1 MPALSRKL
9 TKQECDEWNEHKI
22 SKDTKITNPITGR
35 KISKDSTVF
44 KSIDKQCDASEIS
57 KSKSEMF
64 SKEDCLKWEKDKS
77 RNPKTNYILS
87 EKSKILKNIIE
98 TCSPILREH
107 YRNQDETAKTTM
119 DSTSVSM
126 QMTNRKS
133 KSLERSISRDFDLHY
148 PELDDDHFQNK
159 IAELYKL
166 YNVAKYPKIKSQ
178 TDFESQSELLCGE
191 FEKTLYQ
198 YFISNYVSLYTPYK
212 GILLYHGVGVGKT
225 CSAITLSEGFLA
237 NHSMN
242 EEPKIWVIMPSAL
255 QTSFKEQIFSQ
266 DNIENYDYLANQ
278 CTGDLYVKMA
288 QILKDSNKE
297 KTEQK
302 IKKLIKSRYRLF
314 TYEKFATFFED
325 NYLENNIVVKDKII
339 IIDEAH
345 NIRSKGNSVEKRV
358 YSSLVNAISNG
369 QNNRL
374 VMLSATPMY
383 DKPEDIYDLLYLLD
397 LNDNRNILKQ
407 PFPKIFADNNIM
419 NPIAGSILKKLATNY
434 ISYLKGKNPFTFAIK
449 LSPKDYLPKM
459 KFLKKEMKYESNGK
473 PVDTSYNNWVNEIE
487 DSILLSNIGPKQ
499 KKYIED
505 FNSTEEN
512 HLFNRH
518 QMNIVYE
525 NSIGEKGF
533 SEFFRTNEDANTI
546 SVSYKKKYMNALY
559 PDKAHL
565 GQYSGKFLNIC
576 NIIRKSKGIVV
587 IYSGYLWS
595 GVLPMAVC
603 LEHMG
608 FNREGANNI
617 LKNADIVENPP
628 LYDNNKHPKYCILT
642 SDQKEV
648 MGNTNIDKLI
658 KIINSKDNSDGSQI
672 KVIFVTPVASEGLSF
687 FNVREMHIVDP
698 WFNKNR
704 LEQIIGRGIRN
715 CRHQSLP
722 LEDRNVSVFMHASY
736 DNDNEEYESADITAY
751 RIASKKFVQMKQVE
765 KLIKNN
771 AVDCHLMKNI
781 NYFPKSLFELGKISI
796 RTSQNTKVDYEYGDN
811 EYEEPQCNYRKIH
824 RTEQNFRQ
832 DTNNHFI
839 ISLQKQLRKL
849 VLQSIKNE
857 KWYIPMAEIKKT
869 LGFDEKL
876 IYHAIQESLHPNSIV
891 LGYMLVMYKEGIHIS
906 KILPEK
912 QKKIK
917 LVNNTTKSVH
927 KVKKYNKNKLDNLSK
942 MNIDNATIELY
953 RSFTSETFDN
963 LIKSIIEG
971 NMDNSFIAECLYR
984 QGVLIKQ
991 NEIPQVNTLSQNEY
1005 IGYVNIFNTSFEP
1018 LLYENSQYRDLTDR
1032 EQSTLL
1038 KNRRHVTK
1046 PDNMLKEDKSWGM
1059 ILPVFSK
1066 KDNVYNNVFKLLV
1079 AGPGIGLKTG
1089 MDCLSLQKKK
1099 QEEILQEMGV
1109 TEKFSTKLINCKEIA
1124 LNLMKNKRMILLPE
1138 YKPKL

>member
-1 MPALSRKL
+1 MPILSRNL
-9 TKQECDEWNEHKI
+9 TKNECDEWNKHKNSND
-22 SKDTKITNPITGR
+22 SKIKNPISGR
-35 KISKDSTVF
+35 QVSKKSTVF
-44 KSIDKQCDASEIS
+44 KNIDKQCDVSEIN
-57 KSKSEMF
+57 KPKFDMF
-64 SKEDCLKWEKDKS
+64 SQEDCLKWEKDKS
-77 RNPKTNYILS
+77 RNPKTNYFLS

-98 TCSPILREH
+98 TCSPILTEYH
-107 YRNQDETAKTTM
+107 KNQEETAKTTI
-119 DSTSVSM
+119 DTRSVSM
-126 QMTNRKS
+126 HLTNRKS
-133 KSLERSISRDFDLHY
+133 KSLEKSISNDFDLHY

-159 IAELYKL
+159 IAELYSL

-178 TDFESQSELLCGE
+178 SDFESQSELLCGE

-198 YFISNYVSLYTPYK
+198 YFISKYVSSYTPYK

-255 QTSFKEQIFSQ
+255 QTSFKEQIFNQ
-266 DNIENYDYLANQ
+266 DNSENYDYLANQ

-288 QILKDSNKE
+288 QILKKSNRE
-297 KTEQK
+297 KTDQK

-314 TYEKFATFFED
+314 TYEKFATFFEE
-325 NYLENNIVVKDKII
+325 NYLDNNIVVNDKVI

-369 QNNRL
+369 KNNKL

-407 PFPKIFADNNIM
+407 PFPKIFDENNIM
-419 NPIAGSILKKLATNY
+419 NPFASSILKKLATNY

-473 PVDTSYNNWVNEIE
+473 LVDTSYNNWVDEIE

-505 FNSTEEN
+505 FNSTDEN

-518 QMNIVYE
+518 QMNIVFE

-533 SEFFRTNEDANTI
+533 SEFFITNEDANTL
-546 SVSYKKKYMNALY
+546 SVSYKTKYKNALY

-565 GQYSGKFLNIC
+565 GKYSGKFLNIC
-576 NIIRKSKGIVV
+576 NIIQKSKGIVV

-617 LKNADIVENPP
+617 LKNPDIIENPP
-628 LYDNNKHPKYCILT
+628 SYDNNKHPKYCILT
-642 SDQKEV
+642 SDQKEI

-658 KIINSKDNSDGSQI
+658 KIINSEDNFDGSQI

-687 FNVREMHIVDP
+687 YNVREMHIIDP

-722 LEDRNVSVFMHASY
+722 LEERNVSVFMHASY
-736 DNDNEEYESADITAY
+736 DNEEYESADITAY
-751 RIASKKFVQMKQVE
+751 RIASKKFVQMKKVE
-765 KLIKNN
+765 KLIKDN
-771 AVDCHLMKNI
+771 AIDCHLMKNI

-811 EYEEPQCNYRKIH
+811 EYEEPQCNYRKTNRIQ
-824 RTEQNFRQ
+824 QNFRK
-832 DTNNHFI
+832 DIHSHFI

-849 VLQSIKNE
+849 VLQSIENE
-857 KWYIPMAEIKKT
+857 KWYISMTDIKKI

-876 IYHAIQESLHPNSIV
+876 IYRAIQDSLHPNSIV
-891 LGYMLVMYKEGIHIS
+891 FGYMLVMYKKGIHIS
-906 KILPEK
+906 KIISEK
-912 QKKIK
+912 TKKIK
-917 LVNNTTKSVH
+917 LVAKNTKSILI
-927 KVKKYNKNKLDNLSK
+927 VKKYNKNKLDNISK

-953 RSFTSETFDN
+953 RSFTSDTFDD

-971 NMDNSFIAECLYR
+971 NLNNSFIAECLYK

-991 NEIPQVNTLSQNEY
+991 NDVHRVNTLSENKY

-1018 LLYENSQYRDLTDR
+1018 LLYENSKYRDLTER
-1032 EQSTLL
+1032 ELSTLK
-1038 KNRRHVTK
+1038 KNRIHIKK
-1046 PDNMLKEDKSWGM
+1046 PNDMLKEDKSWGM

-1066 KDNVYNNVFKLLV
+1066 KNNVYNNVFKLLV

-1089 MDCLSLQKKK
+1089 MECLSLQKKK

-1109 TEKFSTKLINCKEIA
+1109 VEKFTTKFINCKHIA
-1124 LNLMKNKRMILLPE
+1124 FNLMKNNRMILLPD
-1138 YKPKL
+1138 YKPIS